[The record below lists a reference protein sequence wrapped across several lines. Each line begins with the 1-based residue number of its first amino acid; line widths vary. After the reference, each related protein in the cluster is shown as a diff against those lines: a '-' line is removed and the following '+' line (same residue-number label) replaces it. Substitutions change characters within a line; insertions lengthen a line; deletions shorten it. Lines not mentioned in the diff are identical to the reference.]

1 MAETL
6 GSLVDKLS
14 IVKLKQWH
22 STDTFRLT
30 RLSEQEKDLQC
41 EIDEYVSS
49 AYSGRIPTQ
58 RLLSFS
64 NKVYKK
70 EGNEVSDING
80 SLGVIMSHL
89 VQANCRIWHEQE
101 KAYDFGNVPQEQ
113 KDQVVKNLARLNLE
127 RNFCIDEINKQ
138 FSALVIAG

>member
-6 GSLVDKLS
+6 GSLIDKLS

-22 STDTFRLT
+22 STDRLRLT
-30 RLSEQEKDLQC
+30 SLSEQELDLQD
-41 EIDEYVSS
+41 EINEY
-49 AYSGRIPTQ
+49 AANAHLGRIPKQ

-70 EGNEVSDING
+70 EGNEVSDIDG
-80 SLGVIMSHL
+80 SLGTIISHL
-89 VQANCRIWHEQE
+89 IQANSRIWHEQE
-101 KAYDFGNVPQEQ
+101 KAYDFGSVPQEE
-113 KDQVVKNLARLNLE
+113 KDQVVKNLARFNLE

-138 FSALVIAG
+138 FATLVTAA